1 MDNFFSK
8 DDLAWVEGAM
18 EYGLSNIKKDYPYFF
33 DTNGIVVSG
42 NKLLNIGCERGMF
55 NGNFSTNGFSCFV
68 PFWNT
73 ERYIDVIYDLW
84 EEALDIYDY
93 KRNNNIKRKDFFSFL
108 ELNIYPP
115 GLEYHWHTDVD
126 YKSFSGVC
134 YIGEEGNGTTLKS
147 GSNEIDVVWKHNRGI
162 FFVNCDEK
170 RRALNIG
177 KDVYTSHHKYVNKTN
192 KPRFAVNFNMI
203 HPDNIGQTMSK
214 MHSRKFEKLF
224 HPKNFRKPRP
234 YNKFEIILLGIK

>member
-1 MDNFFSK
+1 MANQF
-8 DDLAWVEGAM
+8 
-18 EYGLSNIKKDYPYFF
+18 DYFQQKNLEF
-33 DTNGIVVSG
+33 
-42 NKLLNIGCERGMF
+42 LLF
-55 NGNFSTNGFSCFV
+55 YT
-68 PFWNT
+68 
-73 ERYIDVIYDLW
+73 DQ
-84 EEALDIYDY
+84 DI
-93 KRNNNIKRKDFFSFL
+93 L
-108 ELNIYPP
+108 
-115 GLEYHWHTDVD
+115 
-126 YKSFSGVC
+126 
-134 YIGEEGNGTTLKS
+134 
-147 GSNEIDVVWKHNRGI
+147 
-162 FFVNCDEK
+162 VNCDEK